1 MTKDT
6 SPVPDA
12 QGWLHIRAR
21 YEQAIET
28 VAQIAETI
36 GFTSHGLT
44 LKAKAE
50 GWMLRS
56 QHKRKIKKQKLQS
69 TTETIRRLKEL
80 LQKRVGNLEAQLD
93 EIGVEVNALSSERDI
108 RSTNT
113 LVRTLEKVLELE
125 HKDRRQKRSNAKDN
139 KRTNAAD
146 RAELARR
153 IANLVPPSNPPE
165 GSGVDEAV
173 SSSGIFE
180 RMAALGEGG
189 STSTAE

>member
-1 MTKDT
+1 MIKDT

-12 QGWLHIRAR
+12 QGWLHIRMR

-28 VAQIAETI
+28 VAQIAQTI
-36 GFTSHGLT
+36 GFSAHALT

-80 LQKRVGNLEAQLD
+80 LQKRVSNLEAQLD
-93 EIGVEVNALSSERDI
+93 ELGGEVNALSSERDI

-125 HKDRRQKRSNAKDN
+125 HKDRRQ
-139 KRTNAAD
+139 RTNAAE
-146 RAELARR
+146 RTELARR
-153 IANLVPPSNPPE
+153 IANLEPPE
-165 GSGVDEAV
+165 NPFESRGADEAIP
-173 SSSGIFE
+173 SAGIHE
-180 RMAALGEGG
+180 RMAALGQGG
-189 STSTAE
+189 PTSTAE